1 LLLCPVLFLLQ
12 VLVILM
18 VVFFLHN
25 LLLIW
30 YMMPVVSCAK
40 ISEFACLVNSIR
52 SFI

>member
-12 VLVILM
+12 VLVISDGS
-18 VVFFLHN
+18 FCFHN

-40 ISEFACLVNSIR
+40 IS
-52 SFI
+52 